1 MNIEI
6 ARFYEQRNIPIPL
19 LIDKRRKGLSPE
31 QVEDAATEVY
41 KEIQDG
47 MDMETRD
54 IPRYV
59 FSKAHDLKGKEY
71 KKKQLQIFNYD
82 KKFIRLVEAY
92 KKNKAELTGLQ
103 NSFEKKRIRWMK
115 LIFWSMWPI
124 AIIYVVLKLIELG
137 YLNEIF
143 RL

>member
-1 MNIEI
+1 VNIEI

-31 QVEDAATEVY
+31 QVEEAATEVY
-41 KEIQDG
+41 KEIQG
-47 MDMETRD
+47 GLSMEARD

-92 KKNKAELTGLQ
+92 KKNKAELTRLQ
-103 NSFEKKRIRWMK
+103 TSFEKKRIRWMK

-137 YLNEIF
+137 CLNEIF